1 MVACDSLPEL
11 CLSLYALETS
21 GGIISR
27 NTHPSPP
34 CHSHHTAF
42 AVCAARIYNK
52 TQYLALTL
60 ENLVCV
66 EMRIIYA
73 HKIKSLE
80 GGPGSLETGKTPLVI
95 LMQLKFKCH

>member
-11 CLSLYALETS
+11 CLSLHALETS

-27 NTHPSPP
+27 KYAPFTSPA
-34 CHSHHTAF
+34 TATIRHLQS
-42 AVCAARIYNK
+42 VLPESITK
-52 TQYLALTL
+52 QYLALTL

-80 GGPGSLETGKTPLVI
+80 GGPGSLKLGRL
-95 LMQLKFKCH
+95 L